1 MQRKIIII
9 LCFLAFAGV
18 AEGQEFG
25 VMFYNVE
32 NLFDTK
38 DDTTKNDEEFLP
50 EGSRHWTNGRYWKKL
65 TALAQAITVTGQW
78 ELPALVGL
86 CEVENEEVV
95 KDLAYGTMLS
105 AGNYGIA
112 HRESPDRRGIDL
124 ALLYNRD
131 LFRIIEVRSWV
142 PERAD
147 DDPFVSRNLL
157 YAKTVTAGDT
167 LHVIVCHLPSRRGGV
182 LAAEGARKEMAMLV
196 MAKTD
201 SIIAASPHASVVVMG
216 DFNAGGGDETMKI
229 IKEAGSLINAAGQY
243 PTGKGGSYKYQGT
256 WEIIDQILVSPSM
269 TDNTGPFIADLQSF
283 RISDAPILMIED
295 PAYPGMKPFPTY
307 SGYKWA
313 GGPSDHLP
321 VMITID
327 HKSLSPGR

>member
-9 LCFLAFAGV
+9 VCFLAFACV

-25 VMFYNVE
+25 IMFYNVE

-50 EGSRHWTNGRYWKKL
+50 EGSRHWTTGRYRKKI

-131 LFRIIEVRSWV
+131 LFRIIGVRSWV

-147 DDPFVSRNLL
+147 NDPFVSRNLL
-157 YAKTVTAGDT
+157 YVKTVTADDT

-196 MAKTD
+196 RVKTD

-216 DFNAGGGDETMKI
+216 DFNAGVGDETMKI
-229 IKEAGSLINAAGQY
+229 ITEAGGLINAAGQY
-243 PTGKGGSYKYQGT
+243 PAGKGGSYKYQGT

-269 TDNTGPFIADLQSF
+269 ADDTGPFHADLQSF
-283 RISDAPILMIED
+283 RLPDAPILMTED
-295 PAYPGMKPFPTY
+295 LAYPGRKPFPTY

-327 HKSLSPGR
+327 HKPSSPGR